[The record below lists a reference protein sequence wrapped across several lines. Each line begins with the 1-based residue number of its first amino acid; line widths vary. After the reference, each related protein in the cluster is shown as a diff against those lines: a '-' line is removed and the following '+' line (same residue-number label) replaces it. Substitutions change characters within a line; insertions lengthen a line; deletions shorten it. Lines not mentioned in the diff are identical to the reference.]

1 MMNRNVSGLANLI
14 LMVLM
19 LAGVLL
25 ANYSDSRLLV
35 GLLLAFGA
43 AAGIIVL
50 ARRENSLPLGH
61 GEREGW
67 RILRAKG
74 KRHYV
79 LRSVMYG
86 LFVGLVFLLHQ
97 VIRSLW
103 SGEPFTASSGFLLVV
118 LFIILYIGGSYYAA
132 IKKWALYEER
142 YKDSLPTSGAA

>member
-1 MMNRNVSGLANLI
+1 MKRNVSGLANLI
-14 LMVLM
+14 LMALM
-19 LAGVLL
+19 LAGVWL
-25 ANYSDSRLLV
+25 ANYSDARLLI

-43 AAGIIVL
+43 AAGFIVL
-50 ARRENSLPLGH
+50 ARRENSLPLGQ

-67 RILRAKG
+67 KIVRAKG

-79 LRSVMYG
+79 LRSVIYG
-86 LFVGLVFLLHQ
+86 LIVGLVLLLYQ
-97 VIRSLW
+97 VMRWLW

-142 YKDSLPTSGAA
+142 YKDPLPTRGAA